1 MKKSSIRHLE
11 GLTERGVRKNM
22 HTLKHPAYRERN
34 IESIVKRIVPTESEA
49 LTVIAN
55 KSRWL
60 TTMSP
65 ETYYYNDM
73 EEINNAIAS
82 NLLQHLTNHANSY
95 MNEVA
100 K

>member
-1 MKKSSIRHLE
+1 MRKSSIRHLE
-11 GLTERGVRKNM
+11 GLTERGVRNNI

-34 IESIVKRIVPTESEA
+34 IESIVKKIVPIEPEA
-49 LTVIAN
+49 LTAVAS
-55 KSRWL
+55 KARWL

-95 MNEVA
+95 MNEVTR
-100 K
+100 